1 MDVKE
6 KARVRAKHYYELH
19 KEVIRAK
26 NLARY
31 YERLNRQPRIKKPNL
46 EERLGEAYLMEEALQ
61 QEQEDVSC
69 VATLADTHYSGLC
82 S

>member
-1 MDVKE
+1 MVDTKE
-6 KARVRAKHYYELH
+6 ANRIRARAYYEAH

-46 EERLGEAYLMEEALQ
+46 EERLGELYLR
-61 QEQEDVSC
+61 EQELEAELC
-69 VATLADTHYSGLC
+69 VGENTPSYTHSNTPADF
-82 S
+82 